1 MRALVSSAWEH
12 RPDNS
17 LSLWGIRFFKWF
29 HSKPSVIWWLISV
42 ITIPWYKKFWK
53 WTLMCSSI
61 SSLYVVIASRRI
73 AWWCFLDSFFF
84 LIERL
89 RCDCVLI
96 LHDLWAREWVV
107 WHISKYLHTLFSVS
121 SPLNFRGAPL
131 NLFCGIESNLLVWVW
146 LFHCFIVFLIQE
158 DFFPSPP
165 KMEENTVRQV
175 HTAVLSMYKGDH
187 RATQWL
193 NAFGRS
199 KVCSILTREM

>member
-1 MRALVSSAWEH
+1 MHALVSSAWER

-17 LSLWGIRFFKWF
+17 LSIWRIRFFKWF
-29 HSKPSVIWWLISV
+29 SSKPSVIWWLISF
-42 ITIPWYKKFWK
+42 IMIPWYKKFWK

-96 LHDLWAREWVV
+96 LRDLWAREWVV

-131 NLFCGIESNLLVWVW
+131 NLFCGIESNLLDYHTLSPFQNSQRLTQKFKILSFWILPFKIRTLNITVS
-146 LFHCFIVFLIQE
+146 LI
-158 DFFPSPP
+158 
-165 KMEENTVRQV
+165 
-175 HTAVLSMYKGDH
+175 LSLKSVQSMP
-187 RATQWL
+187 
-193 NAFGRS
+193 
-199 KVCSILTREM
+199 